1 MVQEVIASQHDAP
14 EAGHLA
20 VRRTLERVNNQFFWP
35 TITRDVT
42 SYIENCRSCVKDKAS
57 RYKPVQLPT
66 ASTVIH
72 SRRFNELVAWDI
84 QGPFR
89 VTLAGNSYILV
100 ISDLFSRLAIS
111 VAIPDTTAATVAD
124 MFLKHWFGHYGA
136 PYRILSDNGSNFT
149 SELMSDVMTILSVR
163 QVFTA
168 PYHPQS
174 NGVVERLNGT
184 FTSMVKKYMNEDQ
197 TNWDLYLPF
206 ITRAY
211 NTSVHETTKASPHCV
226 VFGSEPETLLDRF
239 LASEGTFS
247 ENTTWGTH
255 MRQVHDSVLD
265 ELRSRQDA
273 AASTLRSVNAEA
285 QFFKPFSIGDIVWL
299 RNNATV
305 GEHKKLKHDFKQL
318 GPYRIT
324 GVLYQSSFNL
334 EHVETKSIR
343 KAHYN
348 QLSMVDPNLQAEYG
362 ATTRGEGKA
371 IADNQPTSSVPDIS
385 NDLVEPT
392 TTEISDRRVTFYDT
406 VANSYRRLKSPPPT
420 APKTRVLP
428 TQSSRTVMVEKSKDD
443 SKPTLHIRVPAQL
456 QVPSVSRF
464 GRERRKPAHLLPL
477 ASVEE
482 EGGSDV
488 TP

>member
-1 MVQEVIASQHDAP
+1 
-14 EAGHLA
+14 
-20 VRRTLERVNNQFFWP
+20 
-35 TITRDVT
+35 
-42 SYIENCRSCVKDKAS
+42 
-57 RYKPVQLPT
+57 
-66 ASTVIH
+66 
-72 SRRFNELVAWDI
+72 
-84 QGPFR
+84 
-89 VTLAGNSYILV
+89 
-100 ISDLFSRLAIS
+100 
-111 VAIPDTTAATVAD
+111 
-124 MFLKHWFGHYGA
+124 
-136 PYRILSDNGSNFT
+136 
-149 SELMSDVMTILSVR
+149 
-163 QVFTA
+163 
-168 PYHPQS
+168 
-174 NGVVERLNGT
+174 
-184 FTSMVKKYMNEDQ
+184 
-197 TNWDLYLPF
+197 
-206 ITRAY
+206 
-211 NTSVHETTKASPHCV
+211 
-226 VFGSEPETLLDRF
+226 
-239 LASEGTFS
+239 
-247 ENTTWGTH
+247 

-324 GVLYQSSFNL
+324 SVLYQSSFNL